1 MTRFSDLYGEY
12 RYEPYLEWFMDDKN
26 IPIVYMD
33 IGEKLKLQEE
43 GQERKYEELQ
53 DYLESTMGKLNWH
66 MFCKVAYDYPLR
78 DDHDSMGAINVI
90 KDINSM
96 PNPIFDNDRVK
107 ELLVERKALGKPII
121 DEKMSPLFGRLF
133 NYYHCYL
140 QGRLPLFRLRPLTNQ
155 RNTCPACGC
164 IFSAKGFVQEKP
176 TVSVNAREWDYADAL
191 EDGGSNIRQETKV

>member
-1 MTRFSDLYGEY
+1 
-12 RYEPYLEWFMDDKN
+12 
-26 IPIVYMD
+26 
-33 IGEKLKLQEE
+33 
-43 GQERKYEELQ
+43 
-53 DYLESTMGKLNWH
+53 MGKLNWH

-133 NYYHCYL
+133 NYYHCL
-140 QGRLPLFRLRPLTNQ
+140 CEGRLELFNLRPLQ
-155 RNTCPACGC
+155 RRENHCPVCGC
-164 IFSAKGFVQEKP
+164 SFTASGYVTEKP
-176 TVSVNAREWDYADAL
+176 T
-191 EDGGSNIRQETKV
+191 EDVDVDMWSFTDTVEGGSKVHETKV